1 MSLRTLAISSVVA
14 LIAATASAQSL
25 EVSVHLASSQW
36 SEFDGTDIGGGARL
50 TVKPTSLIG
59 FDADVTWYPGDFP
72 PDGVPFTG
80 NRLEGFFGATVGPR
94 LAGFRP
100 FAKIAGGFM
109 KTGDAPAPFACIA
122 IFPPPLNC
130 LMGGGQNMPA
140 FEVGGGVELLPTGR
154 TLLRFD
160 ITDRF
165 LKYPGPTFDSDFTLR
180 DAGFFGGALKFT
192 IAAGWRLP

>member
-1 MSLRTLAISSVVA
+1 MSLQRIAIATVLALFAVS
-14 LIAATASAQSL
+14 ASAQSF
-25 EVSVHLASSQW
+25 EASVHLASSQW

-50 TVKPTSLIG
+50 TFKPIAMIG
-59 FDADVTWYPGDFP
+59 LDADVTWYPGDFP

-80 NRLEGFFGATVGPR
+80 NRLEGFLGVTAGPR

-100 FAKIAGGFM
+100 FAKVAGGFM

-130 LMGGGQNMPA
+130 LMGGAQTMPA
-140 FEVGGGVELLPTGR
+140 FEIGGGVELTPTGR
-154 TLLRFD
+154 VLLRFD

-165 LKYPGPTFDSDFTLR
+165 LKYPGPTFDSNFDLK
-180 DAGFFGGALKFT
+180 DAGFFGGALRFT
-192 IAAGWRLP
+192 LGAGIRF

>member
-1 MSLRTLAISSVVA
+1 MRNGIIVMAA
-14 LIAATASAQSL
+14 LLIWAAPSSAQSF
-25 EVSVHLASSQW
+25 EASVHLASSQW

-50 TVKPTSLIG
+50 TFKPISMIG
-59 FDADVTWYPGDFP
+59 LDADVTWYPGDFP

-80 NRLEGFFGATVGPR
+80 NRLEGFLGVTAGPR

-100 FAKIAGGFM
+100 FAKVAGGFM

-130 LMGGGQNMPA
+130 LMSGAQTMPA
-140 FEVGGGVELLPTGR
+140 FEIGGGVELTPTGR

-160 ITDRF
+160 LTERF
-165 LKYPGPTFDSDFTLR
+165 LKYPGPTFDR
-180 DAGFFGGALKFT
+180 DRKIHDADFFGGALKFT
-192 IAAGWRLP
+192 IGAGIRF